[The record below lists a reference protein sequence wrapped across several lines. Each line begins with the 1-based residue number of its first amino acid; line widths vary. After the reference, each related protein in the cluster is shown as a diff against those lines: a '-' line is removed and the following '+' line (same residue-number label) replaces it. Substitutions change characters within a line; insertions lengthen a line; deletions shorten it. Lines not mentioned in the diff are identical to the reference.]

1 MAHTQRFPNV
11 GAEWGQ
17 HTGCQLTR
25 AGAPRWWPQRKE
37 APWQDQALRKMSVP
51 HAQGLWGNTLT
62 LTFLEARN
70 QLVHNVLHGSVM
82 TVKEQTGG

>member
-1 MAHTQRFPNV
+1 
-11 GAEWGQ
+11 
-17 HTGCQLTR
+17 
-25 AGAPRWWPQRKE
+25 
-37 APWQDQALRKMSVP
+37 MSVP